1 MPDVW
6 HRHRYHGRRSCC
18 YCRRRSI
25 RIRCYCRR
33 RSIRI
38 RCYCRRRNIRIHC
51 CYCHNH
57 IHNYNGSIHIYKI

>member
-6 HRHRYHGRRSCC
+6 HRHRYHGR
-18 YCRRRSI
+18 
-25 RIRCYCRR
+25 
-33 RSIRI
+33 RI

-51 CYCHNH
+51 CYSHNH

>member
-6 HRHRYHGRRSCC
+6 HRHRYHGR
-18 YCRRRSI
+18 

-51 CYCHNH
+51 CYSHNH

>member
-6 HRHRYHGRRSCC
+6 HRHRYHGRRIRC

-25 RIRCYCRR
+25 HIRCCCRR